1 MAMRRMVVLAG
12 TAALVGS
19 GVTAAHADDADDDR
33 YVRQAFRATN
43 AQREDDG
50 LGKLRANDCLD
61 RAAIRQAK
69 RMAER
74 QQLFHQDLRKL
85 LRSCGLS
92 RAGENVADGYDNGKA
107 VGLRGWMESA
117 GHRAN
122 ILDRSYRLMG
132 IGAHQS
138 DDGVWYA
145 AQVFGRQA

>member
-1 MAMRRMVVLAG
+1 MT
-12 TAALVGS
+12 TATSARPS
-19 GVTAAHADDADDDR
+19 GRPTPNAR
-33 YVRQAFRATN
+33 TT

-92 RAGENVADGYDNGKA
+92 KLLRSCGLSRAGENVADGYDNGKA
-107 VGLRGWMESA
+107 VVLEGWMESA